1 MYRTKALFHSF
12 GMLAV
17 FHTSLYKGVSVG
29 LWPPLPVGH
38 DPSQDGYIIPAVF
51 NFTVKYGASLTLRL
65 GYPLLQSY
73 LDLHHFSLR

>member
-1 MYRTKALFHSF
+1 MFTFLQPCSDWGA
-12 GMLAV
+12 
-17 FHTSLYKGVSVG
+17 VG
-29 LWPPLPVGH
+29 LWLPLPVGH

-65 GYPLLQSY
+65 GSPLFQSY